1 MSKEVVMW
9 WNRLKDR
16 QQLGLIL
23 VLIAAVLAIVAS
35 LLKSEEL
42 MGVAATLVM
51 VGVVMSL

>member
-1 MSKEVVMW
+1 MW